1 MRLTWLV
8 SLFSKH
14 SETNQFVFIKRCYS
28 VPSKSKFTFKT
39 IPLMIASVA
48 LIVMMLV
55 TVIHVIGRLFFDSPL
70 YGGIEIISLSGV
82 FLISFAIGYTQAE
95 RSHIIIE
102 ILMHRLSKRLQ
113 SFFAILSLFI
123 SFCAVTIL
131 GWGAFLFTYDALIKR
146 GSKTPI
152 LHLPDA
158 PFRIILVIGCIVL
171 LGYFVYHMVEALETL
186 RRKEIKKI
194 S

>member
-1 MRLTWLV
+1 MPPQT
-8 SLFSKH
+8 
-14 SETNQFVFIKRCYS
+14 
-28 VPSKSKFTFKT
+28 KFTFKK
-39 IPLMIASVA
+39 IPLFIASVA

-55 TVIHVIGRLFFDSPL
+55 TVIHVIGRLFFDAPL
-70 YGGIEIISLSGV
+70 YGGIEIISLSGI

-102 ILMHRLSKRLQ
+102 IFTHRLSKRLQ
-113 SFFAILSLFI
+113 SFFTILSLLI
-123 SFCAVTIL
+123 SLCAVTLL
-131 GWGAFLFTYDALIKR
+131 GWGAVLYTYDALVKR

-152 LHLPDA
+152 LHLPAA
-158 PFRIILVIGCIVL
+158 PFRVILVVGCILL
-171 LGYFVYHMVEALETL
+171 LGYFVYHMVEAVETL

>member
-1 MRLTWLV
+1 M
-8 SLFSKH
+8 S
-14 SETNQFVFIKRCYS
+14 
-28 VPSKSKFTFKT
+28 PKSNFAFKK
-39 IPLMIASVA
+39 IPLFIASIA

-70 YGGIEIISLSGV
+70 YGGVEIISLSGI

-102 ILMHRLSKRLQ
+102 IFTHRLSKRLQ
-113 SFFAILSLFI
+113 SFFKILSLCI
-123 SFCAVTIL
+123 SLCAVMLL
-131 GWGAFLFTYDALIKR
+131 GWGAVLFTYDALIKR

-152 LHLPDA
+152 LHLPAA
-158 PFRIILVIGCIVL
+158 PFRVILVFGCIVL
-171 LGYFVYHMVEALETL
+171 LGYFIYHMVEVVAGL
-186 RRKEIKKI
+186 RRKENKKI